1 MPDTTITATDQ
12 SLNALLRTE
21 VDFPGYALDLCSG
34 YVSTDGVLLLKR
46 MLKKA
51 PRVRDGWVESYE
63 SGQRFSDAV
72 GRLRSGGLCFYYAS
86 VYAFPPEN
94 LFGDVACLGVGD
106 DWLL

>member
-34 YVSTDGVLLLKR
+34 YVSTAGVLLLTR
-46 MLKKA
+46 VLKTA
-51 PRVRDGWVESYE
+51 PRVREGWVGSYE
-63 SGQRFSDAV
+63 WGQRFSDAV
-72 GRLRSGGLCFYYAS
+72 GRLRSGGLCFYYTS

-94 LFGDVACLGVGD
+94 LFGDVACLGMGY